1 MQLHISQVAHLQENA
16 ALSKVQMTTEGARV
30 VKTLSSDGL
39 PLQANAANESD
50 IRQATRTRQTS
61 RKNLVTPGFY
71 LLILLIAYIGWQSRG
86 NVYITP
92 EEGLGYVLGIA
103 GGSMMLLLLLYPL
116 RKHLRW
122 TRSLGPVRYWFR
134 AHMLMGI
141 LGPVCILY
149 HCNFQ
154 LGSTNGNIAL
164 FSMLLVATSGLV
176 GRYFYTKIH
185 LGLYGKKADL
195 EHLSSEAAIAK
206 SFMDKTFEAS
216 PELHSRLQNL
226 EKQAVAPQHG
236 FIAGITRVFAVT
248 LKSHWYA
255 LASGPILRRA
265 SRNSAWGVQ
274 LTTEQRRTCYRH
286 ARFYLRAYLGT
297 VRKVAGLSFYERLFS
312 LWHILHLPFFFMLLI
327 TGFVHVYAVHMY

>member
-1 MQLHISQVAHLQENA
+1 M
-16 ALSKVQMTTEGARV
+16 SKAQIATERAREL
-30 VKTLSSDGL
+30 KSLSSSDL
-39 PLQANAANESD
+39 ALQAKAANESD
-50 IRQATRTRQTS
+50 TSQSLRPSQASGKGLWTT
-61 RKNLVTPGFY
+61 GFY
-71 LLILLIAYIGWQSRG
+71 MMIVLIVYIGWQYRG

-92 EEGLGYVLGIA
+92 EEGLGYALGIT

-122 TRSLGPVRYWFR
+122 TRSLGAVRHWFR

-141 LGPVCILY
+141 LAPVCILY

-154 LGSTNGNIAL
+154 LGSMNGNVAL
-164 FSMLLVATSGLV
+164 FSMLLVAASGLV

-185 LGLYGKKADL
+185 YGLYGKRADL
-195 EHLSSEAAIAK
+195 DHLSSDAAIAK

-216 PELHSRLQNL
+216 PELHIRLQNL
-226 EKQAVAPQHG
+226 EKQAVAPLHG
-236 FIAGITRVFAVT
+236 FIASIKRVVAVS
-248 LKSHWYA
+248 LKSRWYA
-255 LASGPILRRA
+255 LTSGPALHRA
-265 SRNSAWGVQ
+265 SRNSAWGMQ
-274 LTTEQRRTCYRH
+274 LTAEQRRAYHRR
-286 ARFYLRAYLGT
+286 ARFYLHTYLGT